1 MNTPQ
6 MLTIVIRSVIFMKQD
21 GTNTVLP
28 RSCLSSGHSET
39 SSDAFEKN
47 KEEKGNNIY
56 CVSLY

>member
-1 MNTPQ
+1 

-21 GTNTVLP
+21 GTNTVRP